1 MHDISVAQAVA
12 EAVLKRLGGKKAGSI
27 EIELGVGQLRFHD
40 PEQVGFWIREIL
52 KKEIGK
58 DVKVRTS
65 IEVIKPE
72 LRCGCGFKGEA
83 ELEGGSHEL
92 AHHGVYEMRC
102 PKCGSADAEVE
113 HGDECVI
120 KKVVVS

>member
-12 EAVLKRLGGKKAGSI
+12 EAILKRLGGKKAESI

-40 PEQVGFWIREIL
+40 PEQVSFWINEIL
-52 KKEIGK
+52 RKETGS

-72 LRCGCGFKGEA
+72 ISCGCGFKGA
-83 ELEGGSHEL
+83 ADPDGSSREL
-92 AHHGVYEMRC
+92 AHHGIHEMRC
-102 PKCGSADAEVE
+102 PSCGSPDAEIE

-120 KKVVVS
+120 RAVRFS